1 MGKINGVVHQ
11 TAPFWRRKEPVWKQ
25 TIIMAAIILILG
37 SGAFFFIFVIQN
49 YYLVD
54 KTLKQTKDYTRQV
67 IASMANGLL
76 SIDTEGKI
84 ASYNRPAIELLD
96 LTESEARGN
105 NLNSLIDFNVSGI
118 RKTVTDCVFV
128 LDQEILHKNKK
139 GEVVP
144 LALIGCQR
152 IRRDLVMSSH

>member
-1 MGKINGVVHQ
+1 
-11 TAPFWRRKEPVWKQ
+11 
-25 TIIMAAIILILG
+25 MAAIILILG

-105 NLNSLIDFNVSGI
+105 NLNS
-118 RKTVTDCVFV
+118 
-128 LDQEILHKNKK
+128 
-139 GEVVP
+139 
-144 LALIGCQR
+144 
-152 IRRDLVMSSH
+152 